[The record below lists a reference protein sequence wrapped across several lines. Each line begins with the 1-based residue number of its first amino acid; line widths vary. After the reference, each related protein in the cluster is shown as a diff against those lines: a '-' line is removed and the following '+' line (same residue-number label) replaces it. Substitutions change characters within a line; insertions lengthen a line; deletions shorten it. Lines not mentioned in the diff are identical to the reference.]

1 MKAIIIKYK
10 ELIENFASLY
20 LLKITNILIPLVT
33 LPYLV
38 RVLGV
43 ESFGLVSFAQV
54 FALFF
59 VMVVDFGFNLSIVRL
74 ISIDSENKEK
84 VSEIFSSVI
93 VIKLIL
99 LLLSFLVYYFIVS
112 SVEKFSKD
120 ELLYLYMYG
129 IVIGQGLFPVWFFQG
144 MQKMRY
150 ITILNLVVKVVFL
163 ALIFMLIRTSDDYLN
178 YPILLSFGYISIL
191 PFAFYIIKKE
201 FDIRFYVPTMERL
214 VYYIKYSSHFFVS
227 RIAVRLYDGGGLFV
241 VGFIAPD
248 AVVGYYAIAD
258 KLRNAITSLYSP
270 ISQTLYPYIA
280 KERNVKLYKKLFMII
295 NILNLIGLMVLF
307 IYTQEILE
315 FVFGSTLDGTV
326 MFMQIFVFVMILDVP
341 SILLGYPLLGAFGYT
356 NYVNY
361 SLVATAIVYLLLL
374 AVLYFIGLLSAK
386 LVAMLYIF
394 TIFIEFSLRAFG
406 VYKYKLWSEN
416 V

>member
-1 MKAIIIKYK
+1 LKTSIIKYK

-20 LLKITNILIPLVT
+20 ILQITNILIPLVT

-54 FALFF
+54 FAMFF

-74 ISIDSENKEK
+74 ISVNSENKEK

-99 LLLSFLVYYFIVS
+99 LLLSFLLYYGIVN
-112 SVEKFSKD
+112 SVERFAKD

-144 MQKMRY
+144 VQKMRY
-150 ITILNLVVKVVFL
+150 ITILNFIVKIVFL
-163 ALIFMLIRTSDDYLN
+163 ALIFLLIHSNSDYLN

-201 FDIRFYVPTMERL
+201 FHVVFYIPPIERL
-214 VYYIKYSSHFFVS
+214 VYYTKYSSHFFVS
-227 RIAVRLYDGGGLFV
+227 RIALRLYEGGGLFV
-241 VGFIAPD
+241 VGLIAPD
-248 AVVGYYAIAD
+248 VVVGYYAIAD
-258 KLRNAITSLYSP
+258 KLRGAITSLYSP
-270 ISQTLYPYIA
+270 ISQALYPYIA
-280 KERNVKLYKKLFMII
+280 KERNVKLYKKLFSII
-295 NILNLIGLMVLF
+295 NVLNILGLMVLF
-307 IYTQEILE
+307 VYTQEILE
-315 FVFGSTLDGTV
+315 FVFGGSSETTIL
-326 MFMQIFVFVMILDVP
+326 FMRIFIFVMVLDVP

-361 SLVATAIVYLLLL
+361 SLVVTAVIYLVSLF
-374 AVLYFIGLLSAK
+374 VLYLIGVLSAK
-386 LVAMLYIF
+386 IIAILYIF

>member
-1 MKAIIIKYK
+1 MVKYK
-10 ELIENFASLY
+10 ALIENFASLY
-20 LLKITNILIPLVT
+20 LLQITNILIPLVT

-54 FALFF
+54 FAMFF

-74 ISIDSENKEK
+74 ISVNSENREK

-99 LLLSFLVYYFIVS
+99 LLLSFLLYYFIVS

-150 ITILNLVVKVVFL
+150 ITILNFVVKALFL
-163 ALIFMLIRTSDDYLN
+163 SLIFMLIHSSGDYLN
-178 YPILLSFGYISIL
+178 YPILLSFGYIAIL

-201 FDIRFYVPTMERL
+201 FDIRFYVPSVEKL
-214 VYYIKYSSHFFVS
+214 VYYTKYSSHFFVS
-227 RIAVRLYDGGGLFV
+227 RIALRLYEGGGLFV
-241 VGFIAPD
+241 VGLIAPD

-258 KLRNAITSLYSP
+258 KLRGAITSLYSP

-280 KERNVKLYKKLFMII
+280 KERNVRLYKKLFMLI

-307 IYTQEILE
+307 FYTQEILE
-315 FVFGSTLDGTV
+315 FVFGSATEGTV
-326 MFMQIFVFVMILDVP
+326 MFMQIFIFVMILDVP
-341 SILLGYPLLGAFGYT
+341 SILLGYPMLGAFGYT

-361 SLVATAIVYLLLL
+361 SLVATATIYLLLL
-374 AVLYFIGLLSAK
+374 ALLYFVGVLSAK

-406 VYKYKLWSEN
+406 VYKYKLWREN

>member
-1 MKAIIIKYK
+1 MKTSIIKYK

-20 LLKITNILIPLVT
+20 ILQITNILIPLVT

-54 FALFF
+54 FAMFF

-74 ISIDSENKEK
+74 ISINSENQEK

-99 LLLSFLVYYFIVS
+99 LLLSFLLYYGIVNS
-112 SVEKFSKD
+112 IERFAKD
-120 ELLYLYMYG
+120 ELLYIYMYG
-129 IVIGQGLFPVWFFQG
+129 IIIGQGLFPVWFFQG
-144 MQKMRY
+144 VQKMRY
-150 ITILNLVVKVVFL
+150 ITILNFIVKIVFL
-163 ALIFMLIRTSDDYLN
+163 ALIFLLIHSNSDYLN
-178 YPILLSFGYISIL
+178 YPILLSFGYMSIL

-201 FDIRFYVPTMERL
+201 FHIAFYIPPIERL

-227 RIAVRLYDGGGLFV
+227 RIALRLYEGGGLFV
-241 VGFIAPD
+241 VGLIAPD
-248 AVVGYYAIAD
+248 VVVGYYAIAD

-270 ISQTLYPYIA
+270 ISQALYPYIA
-280 KERNVKLYKKLFMII
+280 KERNVKLYKKLFSII
-295 NILNLIGLMVLF
+295 NVLNILGLMVLF
-307 IYTQEILE
+307 VYTQEILE
-315 FVFGSTLDGTV
+315 FVFGSSSETTIL
-326 MFMQIFVFVMILDVP
+326 FMRIFIFVMVLDVP

-361 SLVATAIVYLLLL
+361 SLVVTAIIYLVSLF
-374 AVLYFIGLLSAK
+374 VLYLIGVFSAK
-386 LVAMLYIF
+386 IIAMLYIF

-406 VYKYKLWSEN
+406 VYKYKLWSKN